1 MTVRGHQ
8 RSNRRHTPYL
18 ADRMGHSRLSWSPRV
33 QREQKASVWNNAR
46 DASRSPKPAPDTR
59 PSTRNSVSRPIPDD
73 T

>member
-46 DASRSPKPAPDTR
+46 DTSRSPKAAPDTR